1 MSTNLY
7 TMFQDIQFNATC
19 RFWINFLKEKG
30 WVPLQKSR
38 ILQSPEYWMYMGWG
52 NERLE
57 D

>member
-52 NERLE
+52 NE